1 MGVLLQQEGP
11 QLLECQLL
19 LVIVIIYHLYVAH
32 TYDSYVHM
40 DLEHTRTHVH
50 TDTSYTHMPALDSD
64 HVQDMSIWRVCLWMC
79 LCVARTHLHVSAHYY

>member
-19 LVIVIIYHLYVAH
+19 LVIVIIYHLYIAH
-32 TYDSYVHM
+32 AYDSYVHM

-50 TDTSYTHMPALDSD
+50 TDTSLHAHACSRLRPCTRNEYMESMPVDVS
-64 HVQDMSIWRVCLWMC
+64 VC
-79 LCVARTHLHVSAHYY
+79 RAHTPSR

>member
-32 TYDSYVHM
+32 TYVPYVHM
-40 DLEHTRTHVH
+40 YLEHTRTHVH
-50 TDTSYTHMPALDSD
+50 TNASYTHMPARDLDYV
-64 HVQDMSIWRVCLWMC
+64 HDMNTWRVCLWMC
-79 LCVARTHLHVSAHYY
+79 LCRAHTPSR